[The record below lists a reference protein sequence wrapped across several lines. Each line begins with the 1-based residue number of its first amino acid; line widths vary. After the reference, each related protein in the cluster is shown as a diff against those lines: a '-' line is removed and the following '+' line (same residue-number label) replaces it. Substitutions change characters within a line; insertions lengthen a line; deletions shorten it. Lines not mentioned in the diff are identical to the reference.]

1 MPPHHLSDPFPIS
14 LRQPTLELASSNL
27 VCSVTLTGVLA
38 LQAGRWWAERV
49 DDAEE
54 EGVQSLV
61 QEDEVVTKRGEKAAG
76 VKVSSGSGARK
87 FQKRRVQS

>member
-1 MPPHHLSDPFPIS
+1 M
-14 LRQPTLELASSNL
+14 
-27 VCSVTLTGVLA
+27 TLTGVLA

-61 QEDEVVTKRGEKAAG
+61 QEDEDVTKRREKAAE
-76 VKVSSGSGARK
+76 VRVSGGSGARK
-87 FQKRRVQS
+87 LQKRRVQS